1 LRKPGSRFARARMV
15 SLKSRVK
22 AMCSPF
28 CPFSL
33 LVVLPSRQSRVDVL
47 LLAFF
52 RSTTDEDYQPLA
64 VFTEVDTVAW
74 AEIDSVFV
82 NTGTNAFD
90 VGEIALLKCGL
101 ELTTP

>member
-1 LRKPGSRFARARMV
+1 VFTFL
-15 SLKSRVK
+15 SLFV
-22 AMCSPF
+22 ACSLAISPE
-28 CPFSL
+28 P
-33 LVVLPSRQSRVDVL
+33 VDVL

-82 NTGTNAFD
+82 NTGTNALD

>member
-1 LRKPGSRFARARMV
+1 M
-15 SLKSRVK
+15 
-22 AMCSPF
+22 
-28 CPFSL
+28 